1 MNESEVGAQPGPW
14 WATPPGA
21 PATLSHTPGRPAQ
34 SGARF
39 LLQQQLA
46 AGQPQAVLAQ
56 SGPLLFRLQAQ
67 RVGRAGPT
75 ASCRAGMAEGQGWG
89 SREARGQRKRRPLF
103 ELGGSPG
110 AGSPTG
116 LEGLRRAGL
125 GLTGARRGRSG
136 RRVWG
141 GSGGMAWGPGA
152 LGGWTRAGQQHTP
165 RLPPRGG
172 SVPLKAGAARPCR
185 PVLLP

>member
-89 SREARGQRKRRPLF
+89 SREARAKGSGDPSLSWGAAQEPEAPRASKVFAGQVSGSQGP
-103 ELGGSPG
+103 GGAGQDGGCGEGLVGWPGVRGPWEGGRGRVSSTPHASLPG
-110 AGSPTG
+110 AG
-116 LEGLRRAGL
+116 LYL
-125 GLTGARRGRSG
+125 
-136 RRVWG
+136 
-141 GSGGMAWGPGA
+141 
-152 LGGWTRAGQQHTP
+152 
-165 RLPPRGG
+165 
-172 SVPLKAGAARPCR
+172 
-185 PVLLP
+185 